1 MALYCFNLKVMYN
14 RQMISDEYFDFSLS
28 LPSLKRIDNRV
39 LCSGTEVKPQTS
51 FEAMCL
57 SQAKVFTE
65 LANSLLLD
73 VGYLQYY
80 YLTATS

>member
-1 MALYCFNLKVMYN
+1 MNN
-14 RQMISDEYFDFSLS
+14 RQMIENDCFDFSLS
-28 LPSLKRIDNRV
+28 LPSLKRIDERV
-39 LCSGTEVKPQTS
+39 LCSSTEVKPGTS

-57 SQAKVFTE
+57 SQTKVFTE
-65 LANSLLLD
+65 LANSLLQD